1 MNRLMICALLL
12 SGLCGCE
19 RREAAPQVSQQNDLP
34 DQEIWNFTVTATEK
48 GNLQAV
54 IQAGHMRRFSNRSLA
69 LFDQGVHIDFYD
81 EHGRPASV
89 LTALGGESDDNSG
102 NVKIIGNV
110 AVVSDSGFTLHTE
123 ELLYHKA
130 ENRIFSNVKV
140 MVTTEQGDTLR
151 GVGFESDTQMNDWR
165 ILNPYEGVAHKGAD
179 LRVENR
185 RKTAPKKPEGAVTD
199 AASPDSTATE

>member
-1 MNRLMICALLL
+1 MKRLMIVAVLL

-19 RREAAPQVSQQNDLP
+19 RREAAPEVYQKSDVP
-34 DQEIWNFTVTATEK
+34 DQEIWNFTVTATDK

-54 IQAGHMRRFSNRSLA
+54 IQAGHMRRFSNRALA

-102 NVKIIGNV
+102 NVKIVGNV
-110 AVVSDSGFTLHTE
+110 VVVSDSGFTLHTE
-123 ELLYHKA
+123 ELLYRKA

-140 MVTTEQGDTLR
+140 MVTTDRGDTLR

-179 LRVENR
+179 LRLESR
-185 RKTAPKKPEGAVTD
+185 RKPAPAERQSAVPD
-199 AASPDSTATE
+199 SASADSTAAE